1 MHERTLVSLIRKRCA
16 ELGLHHLALTTY
28 RIPGANTAGPG
39 PKGYPD
45 FTIAGPGGVLFR
57 ECKAAS
63 RRSLAQIA
71 WGSALAAGGADY
83 AIWRPEDWE
92 SGRIEAELRHVAGI
106 LQGGPGLAANAV
118 TR

>member
-45 FTIAGPGGVLFR
+45 FTIAGPGGVIFR

-63 RRSLAQIA
+63 RRSLAQIG
-71 WGSALAAGGADY
+71 WGRALAAAGADY
-83 AIWRPEDWE
+83 AIWRPEDLE
-92 SGRIEAELRHVAGI
+92 SGRIEAELQALAG
-106 LQGGPGLAANAV
+106 QAPGDSS
-118 TR
+118 TRP